1 MRIFTSQALRN
12 TLALPVTAA
21 VLAATAY
28 TTPLVAQTQWERV
41 DAAYLEDRPIT
52 TLKPLSGDRR
62 EITLTSNGE
71 AHYSNPQQEDTT
83 RDESQRNETPRKE
96 TPWQTI
102 SETRE
107 GDIVRRTYYAPESDN
122 IPTSD
127 MMPATHRATRI
138 AYDAPQTVQTVRY
151 EEPVRVAQAPTVV
164 RYAAPTQTVTSTPT
178 YTVQRAEYQQPIG
191 ASEWHTIGRTT
202 VGYGSTVQTQMPVQT
217 VTPVQRTVHYQ
228 PVAQQRVVTRFQAAD
243 VAPTLSVPVVQ
254 GTTVHTPVA
263 QVPVAVTPAVVPIPQ
278 STFRPVLP
286 LSSMPTSFSLGQGLY
301 GQPKIYPDGQPV
313 RNVLRYLLP

>member
-1 MRIFTSQALRN
+1 MRSFTTQALRL
-12 TLALPVTAA
+12 TLALPVAA
-21 VLAATAY
+21 TVLAVTAL
-28 TTPLVAQTQWERV
+28 TAPLAAQQPQWELV
-41 DAAYLEDRPIT
+41 DATYLQDRPVT

-71 AHYSNPQQEDTT
+71 AHYSNPQQEETRRDETT
-83 RDESQRNETPRKE
+83 REDAQQDESQWR
-96 TPWQTI
+96 TI

-107 GDIVRRTYYAPESDN
+107 GDIVRRTYYAPQDDQVPSSN
-122 IPTSD
+122 
-127 MMPATHRATRI
+127 MMPATHQASRI
-138 AYDAPQTVQTVRY
+138 VYDAPQTVQTVRY

-164 RYAAPTQTVTSTPT
+164 RYQQPTQTITSTPT

-202 VGYGSTVQTQMPVQT
+202 VGYGSQVQTQMPVQR
-217 VTPVQRTVHYQ
+217 VTHFQ
-228 PVAQQRVVTRFQAAD
+228 PAPQQQVITRYQAAD

-254 GTTVHTPVA
+254 GSTVHAPVA
-263 QVPVAVTPAVVPIPQ
+263 QVPVAVNPAVVPIPQ

-301 GQPKIYPDGQPV
+301 GQPKVYPDGQPV